1 MDQVRENQNQS
12 ERSVSRMRHHQTQ
25 NMLVEGTWLIGN
37 SLRVERVGDRT
48 IVMTSGIVVFHDWL
62 IQMMR
67 AEREDRKEGFDLD
80 LNPYK

>member
-1 MDQVRENQNQS
+1 
-12 ERSVSRMRHHQTQ
+12 
-25 NMLVEGTWLIGN
+25 MLVEGTWLIGN

-80 LNPYK
+80 LNPYINNCPSLELKLRRGRRTPSNIWCRCF